1 MADMEQAGGLP
12 TTTEDG
18 AVAKYGTKGNV
29 SVAGQKGVSLEG
41 AQSADIRQR
50 LMQMIAEREQGNPM
64 QEALGHLALAGS
76 APGDFNRNYSDYLN
90 RKRQQEQDI
99 LGMRVSVGQL
109 ASEEA
114 RLKRE
119 AEEQQRMAQLF
130 GFAQQ
135 APAPAGGGVYPTQ
148 GANALTSN
156 EPAAGGLGLA
166 MPTAQ
171 GPGMEGQPGGG
182 LSAVRPQTAFTGGQ
196 SPQMTNLI
204 NSLTPEERM
213 SLYGLGRNEKTRP
226 DMYKELLKR
235 AAPTETERLAAS
247 AGLTPGTPEHAAFMR
262 AKIAGSGAFVPHD
275 VRGPSGTMQQTPM
288 DAITSGLRP
297 AAPAAPAA
305 TTAGPAAAV
314 AAPTAPAAAA
324 PRPAAPTPAPVS
336 TGFAPGSREDLAARQ
351 RAIEI
356 QQDIE
361 KEVALEQNRKIAVP
375 EQTALSD
382 VVKQAPTN
390 LILSQSLVND
400 VKAHPDL
407 FGKLMQPTIWSSA
420 ANLLDTG
427 VQIGQLGSVSIP
439 GIKDFVQQLDPA
451 AAKDPKKLEAW
462 TRIIGNMAK
471 VKLGYAQSVLKGQGA
486 VSDNERRLIDTA
498 VGDPSRDSAQNMLI
512 KAKAI
517 EVEARNAMEQNKL
530 WEKSRDKMNWAQFKA
545 SPQYKEMQRAQFY
558 RTAKVFK
565 VENAK
570 WPGDE

>member
-1 MADMEQAGGLP
+1 MADDTVQTGALP
-12 TTTEDG
+12 TADDATLR
-18 AVAKYGTKGNV
+18 YGTKGNL
-29 SVAGQKGVSLEG
+29 SLAGQKGVSLE
-41 AQSADIRQR
+41 APQSADIRQR
-50 LMQMIAEREQGNPM
+50 LMQMIAERERGNPM
-64 QEALGHLALAGS
+64 QEALGNLALATSEQSGI
-76 APGDFNRNYSDYLN
+76 ARNYNDYLT
-90 RKRQQEQDI
+90 RKRQQEQE
-99 LGMRVSVGQL
+99 LFGMHVSLGQL

-119 AEEQQRMAQLF
+119 AEEQQRIAQIF
-130 GFAQQ
+130 GLVPQ

-148 GANALTSN
+148 GANALTSA
-156 EPAAGGLGLA
+156 EPTAGGLGLN

-182 LSAVRPQTAFTGGQ
+182 LSAVRPQTAFAGGQ

-204 NSLTPEERM
+204 NSLIPEERM
-213 SLYGLGRNEKTRP
+213 SLYGLGRDPKTRP

-235 AAPTETERLAAS
+235 AAPTETERLAAA
-247 AGLTPGTPEHAAFMR
+247 AGLTPGTPEHSAFMR

-275 VRGPSGTMQQTPM
+275 VRGAAGTMQQTPM
-288 DAITSGLRP
+288 EAITGGLRPAAPTAPVAVP
-297 AAPAAPAA
+297 AAPAAPA
-305 TTAGPAAAV
+305 V
-314 AAPTAPAAAA
+314 AAPAAPAAAA
-324 PRPAAPTPAPVS
+324 PRSAAPTAVPMA
-336 TGFAPGSREDLAARQ
+336 TGFAPGSAEDLAIRKRQ
-351 RAIEI
+351 QEI
-356 QQDIE
+356 QQDII
-361 KEVALEQNRKIAVP
+361 KEGAIEETKKIAIP

-382 VVKQAPTN
+382 AVKQAPTN

-427 VQIGQLGSVSIP
+427 VQIGQFGSISIP

-462 TRIIGNMAK
+462 TRIISNMAK

-498 VGDPSRDSAQNMLI
+498 VGDPSRDSAQNMLM

-517 EVEARNAMEQNKL
+517 EIEARNATEQNKL

-545 SPQYKEMQRAQFY
+545 SSQYKEMQRAQFY

-565 VENAK
+565 IENAK

>member
-1 MADMEQAGGLP
+1 MADDTVQTGALP
-12 TTTEDG
+12 TADDATLR
-18 AVAKYGTKGNV
+18 YGTKGNL
-29 SVAGQKGVSLEG
+29 SLAGQKGVSLE
-41 AQSADIRQR
+41 APQSADIRQR
-50 LMQMIAEREQGNPM
+50 LMQMIAERERGNPM
-64 QEALGHLALAGS
+64 QEALGNLALATSEQSGI
-76 APGDFNRNYSDYLN
+76 ARNYNDYLT
-90 RKRQQEQDI
+90 RKRQQEQE
-99 LGMRVSVGQL
+99 LFGMHVSLGQL

-119 AEEQQRMAQLF
+119 AEEQQRIAQIF
-130 GFAQQ
+130 GLVPQ

-148 GANALTSN
+148 GANALTSA
-156 EPAAGGLGLA
+156 EPTAGGLGLN

-182 LSAVRPQTAFTGGQ
+182 LSAVRPQTAFAGGQ

-204 NSLTPEERM
+204 NSLIPEERM
-213 SLYGLGRNEKTRP
+213 SLYGLGRDPKTRP

-235 AAPTETERLAAS
+235 AAPTETERLAAA

-314 AAPTAPAAAA
+314 AAPAAPAAAA

-375 EQTALSD
+375 EQTALSE